1 MTLNEFIEELKKLQE
16 EGKGDYQVVVQYRDE
31 GGDYAGWDEN
41 VEPYT
46 KDNVKQIVLQESIMT
61 RNELIDF
68 LKKNFKPDEEIAI
81 VLSERYGMDTE
92 KRFTCME
99 VTNHMQYRFDS
110 SKVNVKKVIKLT

>member
-46 KDNVKQIVLQESIMT
+46 KDNVKQIVL
-61 RNELIDF
+61 
-68 LKKNFKPDEEIAI
+68 
-81 VLSERYGMDTE
+81 
-92 KRFTCME
+92 
-99 VTNHMQYRFDS
+99 
-110 SKVNVKKVIKLT
+110 